1 VEIAGEQFA
10 GEKVASQYFIM
21 SVKFLISIITC
32 KQLLKKGLLSRQQ
45 INQLTHEK
53 WKKLK

>member
-21 SVKFLISIITC
+21 SVKFLISTITC